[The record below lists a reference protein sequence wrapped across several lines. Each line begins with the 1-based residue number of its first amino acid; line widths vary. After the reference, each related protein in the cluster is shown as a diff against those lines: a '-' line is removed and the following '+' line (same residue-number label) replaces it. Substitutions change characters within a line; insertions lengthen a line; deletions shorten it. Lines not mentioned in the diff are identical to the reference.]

1 MRHYP
6 AWREGTG
13 QRNQG
18 LPGLLVGKKGTCHRP
33 VPRKP
38 LPKVCLS
45 ASSSPGPENTW
56 GPHLD
61 DLQHLHSG
69 DLAIPIQ
76 VVHVE
81 SPVQLLLKAAP
92 GGDGQRADE
101 LSEIDGAIPVLVEGA
116 EGVLGK
122 LGGISVWEEL
132 QSRTHKVTCQ
142 EGKNRRPRSESPLPH
157 VGPGLSQ
164 PSQEVRGSGLPM
176 WTRFGPTLKAK
187 DGHKEAVSPCVLTPR
202 LLALA

>member
-1 MRHYP
+1 M
-6 AWREGTG
+6 
-13 QRNQG
+13 
-18 LPGLLVGKKGTCHRP
+18 
-33 VPRKP
+33 PRKP

-81 SPVQLLLKAAP
+81 SPVQLLLKAAS

-122 LGGISVWEEL
+122 LGGISVGDEL

>member
-1 MRHYP
+1 MG
-6 AWREGTG
+6 A
-13 QRNQG
+13 
-18 LPGLLVGKKGTCHRP
+18 HRWGAGSS
-33 VPRKP
+33 
-38 LPKVCLS
+38 LPKALGDKCLPTPTQPDQTS
-45 ASSSPGPENTW
+45 ADLREQQSILDIAQASPA
-56 GPHLD
+56 LMRR
-61 DLQHLHSG
+61 SFY
-69 DLAIPIQ
+69 
-76 VVHVE
+76 E